1 MRGKFFCNNET
12 ILGSRHFLH
21 QGVIKYFF
29 NFKELSEFRHLFR
42 EKFLQRVLKWISP
55 GKSFIGV
62 CVLAQE
68 SVCEGKVI
76 FFCEPILGVRR
87 ILLSFIEVG
96 KLYEFHRIE

>member
-42 EKFLQRVLKWISP
+42 EKFLQRVFKMDFARKELYR
-55 GKSFIGV
+55 GVCASFIKI
-62 CVLAQE
+62 QE
-68 SVCEGKVI
+68 VVI
-76 FFCEPILGVRR
+76 
-87 ILLSFIEVG
+87 
-96 KLYEFHRIE
+96 K